1 MRTDREAEMGFPRH
15 PRIHSLTM
23 ADLLART
30 PSPVPEAAETVSLGA
45 SIGAVQAAPQQDI
58 FTGLALMNEHRL
70 DHLPVVEDGRL
81 CGLVSRNDLQ
91 AAVIGQYE
99 RIFHELELDLK
110 ILFLQGTY
118 SC

>member
-1 MRTDREAEMGFPRH
+1 MEFPRH
-15 PRIHSLTM
+15 PRVHSLTM
-23 ADLLART
+23 ADLLAT
-30 PSPVPEAAETVSLGA
+30 TTSPAREAADTVMPEPFSGA
-45 SIGAVQAAPQQDI
+45 AQASPQQNV
-58 FTGLALMNEHRL
+58 FAALALMNEHRL
-70 DHLPVVEDGRL
+70 DCLPVVQHGRL

-91 AAVIGQYE
+91 AAVIEQYE

>member
-1 MRTDREAEMGFPRH
+1 
-15 PRIHSLTM
+15 M
-23 ADLLART
+23 ADVLAKAA
-30 PSPVPEAAETVSLGA
+30 SPAREAAETVLPGPSV
-45 SIGAVQAAPQQDI
+45 SAVQAAPQLDV

-70 DHLPVVEDGRL
+70 DYLPVVEEGKL

-91 AAVIGQYE
+91 TAVIEQYE
-99 RIFHELELDLK
+99 KIFHELELDLK